1 MAKACVVTGR
11 ITSDGHTLTLPRSE
25 RRKLEAAYPRF
36 AGERVE
42 LELRAWKSKRTS
54 AQNARYW
61 ALLTVAALD
70 LWGDPSLKDTL
81 HEELAQLLLG
91 LPPCPKTGLRRRQ
104 RTPRLNTKEF
114 ARYTDLVADKL
125 VELGADL
132 SGWDEEITRQETP

>member
-1 MAKACVVTGR
+1 MATPCVTAGRVTAAGQ
-11 ITSDGHTLTLPRSE
+11 LLQVRSE
-25 RRKLEAAYPRF
+25 RRRFDQALLAF
-36 AGERVE
+36 AGAPVE
-42 LELRAWKSKRTS
+42 LELRLRKSTRTG

-81 HEELAQLLLG
+81 HEELAHALLG
-91 LPPCPKTGLRRRQ
+91 LPPCPKTGFRRRQ
-104 RTPRLNTKEF
+104 RTPRLNTRDF

-132 SGWDEEITRQETP
+132 SAWDEETTRVGTA